1 MISMT
6 LAGLFTRAKEG
17 TGNEEWHEAPAYQ
30 SSLQR
35 LETPIVA
42 PKPDSNRRP
51 EDRSSF
57 SRSTSHR
64 PTTPVS
70 CLRDSRSRSRRSR
83 ATNWLSR
90 NDGHDRALDGVK
102 RRSLRI
108 VPDRDTVK
116 VRPLASHPT
125 VVIVIRVPVFPIS
138 PSGPSRDAR
147 RAGTWARSI
156 ETLRQLRLE
165 TPERVL
171 QRPGSRTILVADR
184 GDAWRDKAR

>member
-1 MISMT
+1 MPR
-6 LAGLFTRAKEG
+6 LAEILHSFFSYSCRTK
-17 TGNEEWHEAPAYQ
+17 
-30 SSLQR
+30 L
-35 LETPIVA
+35 
-42 PKPDSNRRP
+42 PDSNRRP

-57 SRSTSHR
+57 PRPTFHR

-83 ATNWLSR
+83 VTNWPSR

-116 VRPLASHPT
+116 VRP
-125 VVIVIRVPVFPIS
+125 
-138 PSGPSRDAR
+138 
-147 RAGTWARSI
+147 
-156 ETLRQLRLE
+156 RL
-165 TPERVL
+165 L
-171 QRPGSRTILVADR
+171 QSPGSRTILVADR